1 MEASTSARAP
11 VGRHD
16 VYLFF
21 ALACAITWALDLPLV
36 LAWTRHAEPP
46 AYALPL
52 AGLGAFGPTLAAFL
66 IAARRRALGDVFG
79 RWRTRPV
86 WIVVGLFLPMALH
99 LPATLIEVALGGHP
113 AQWFYFPALPE
124 HVAAMVAFSFGEEF
138 GWRGFAYPRL
148 AQSHGPVMGSSI
160 LGAVWGLWHL
170 GMWFSPENGP
180 PGLLTLGIGMADLAL
195 WSLVIA
201 WVFERGHRSMAVAI
215 ALHAGGHLDNV
226 FRAPE
231 TEVRLRVLRFLVL
244 AIAAALAARSLAA
257 KRAALLQKGQGVPQ
271 T

>member
-1 MEASTSARAP
+1 MEASSSARAP

-21 ALACAITWALDLPLV
+21 ALACAITWLFDLPLV
-36 LAWTRHAEPP
+36 LAWARHTEPA

-52 AGLGAFGPTLAAFL
+52 AGLGAFGPTLAAL
-66 IAARRRALGDVFG
+66 AIAAPRRQLRDVFG
-79 RWRTRPV
+79 RWRTNPL

-124 HVAAMVAFSFGEEF
+124 HVAAMVFFSVGEEF

-148 AQSHGPVMGSSI
+148 AERHGPVLGSVI
-160 LGAVWGLWHL
+160 LGAVWALWHL
-170 GMWFSPENGP
+170 GMWFTPEKGP
-180 PGLLTLGIGMADLAL
+180 PDLLTVGIGVADLAL
-195 WSLVIA
+195 WSIVFA

-231 TEVRLRVLRFLVL
+231 TEVRLRVLRFVVL
-244 AIAAALAARSLAA
+244 AIVAALAARALSK
-257 KRAALLQKGQGVPQ
+257 KRAALA
-271 T
+271 